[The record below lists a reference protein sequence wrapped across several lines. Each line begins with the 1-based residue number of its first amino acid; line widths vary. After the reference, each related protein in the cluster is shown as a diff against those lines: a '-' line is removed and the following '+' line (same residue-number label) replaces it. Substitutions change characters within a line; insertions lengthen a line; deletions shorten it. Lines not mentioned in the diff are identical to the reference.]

1 MIRCVAFQGCV
12 RMWFRA
18 LSAGVGVVLSASI
31 ALAQAGGDLRG
42 PREAPPSDFR
52 GGQFVDSAGCVFVRA
67 GLSGRTTWVPR
78 IGANRQQLCG
88 RPPSFAAQAPIA
100 MAEQAPAVRQQ
111 PAAPVALAPPV
122 APQAET
128 RRVATTQQ
136 PARAASP
143 APRSAVVAAAPTVR
157 VTPGC
162 APHAPH
168 GERLLLTDGRFTL
181 VCFRDSSFV
190 PTWAIRQGE
199 ARTDCAAAPGGPVV
213 QRRDGSRAALC
224 APGGH
229 GQGAA
234 PVGRGAAPTSDIAA
248 AIPPVPRGFK
258 PAWQDDRLNPLRGQ
272 GTAQGQARQN
282 RIWTQETPMRLVEE
296 KPARKASEQVTLSAS
311 GAASGIFVQ
320 VGSFAQPANADRA
333 RARLAGL
340 GLPVAQAQA
349 RGQMVVMAGPFAD
362 RTAARQAQA
371 RARQAGFSDAFI
383 R

>member
-1 MIRCVAFQGCV
+1 M
-12 RMWFRA
+12 
-18 LSAGVGVVLSASI
+18 

-42 PREAPPSDFR
+42 PREAPPADFR

-88 RPPSFAAQAPIA
+88 RPPSFGARPPIA
-100 MAEQAPAVRQQ
+100 MAEEAPAVRQQ
-111 PAAPVALAPPV
+111 IQPAPTAAPLP
-122 APQAET
+122 ET
-128 RRVATTQQ
+128 RRQVAAPPP
-136 PARAASP
+136 PAVAPRPASP
-143 APRSAVVAAAPTVR
+143 APRAAVVAAAPTVN

-190 PTWAIRQGE
+190 PAWAIRQGD
-199 ARTDCAAAPGGPVV
+199 RQTDCGAAPGGPVV

-224 APGGH
+224 APGSRS
-229 GQGAA
+229 AA
-234 PVGRGAAPTSDIAA
+234 QVGRNAAGTADIAA
-248 AIPPVPRGFK
+248 TVPPMPKGFK
-258 PAWQDDRLNPLRGQ
+258 PAWQDDRLNPRRAQ
-272 GTAQGQARQN
+272 GTAEGQARQN
-282 RIWTQETPMRLVEE
+282 RIWTQETPMRLVEQT
-296 KPARKASEQVTLSAS
+296 PARQTKGDRVTLSAA
-311 GAASGIFVQ
+311 GASAGLFVQ